1 MVRRDIATDEC
12 CFHATLIV
20 GGAPMHPFGARART
34 AAFVFLECTDIGHAN
49 FLCIVVKLSSIQGV
63 SIIFTRWVRQH
74 EFAPRQCCTA
84 VLTAPQIAVEKP
96 VLYLSRCTKEVWLTL
111 IVSICFYV
119 STQITFNSLISVN

>member
-1 MVRRDIATDEC
+1 
-12 CFHATLIV
+12 
-20 GGAPMHPFGARART
+20 MHRFGARART

-49 FLCIVVKLSSIQGV
+49 FFCIVVKLSSIQGV

-84 VLTAPQIAVEKP
+84 VLTVLQIAVEKP